1 MIEIGNEILQAYLK
15 KRLDQ
20 PTVILSFKI
29 LLDLRLQT
37 PPKMKASKTDIEKV
51 FNKKRLTYGVQT
63 FRRDY
68 VMRQSSN
75 KDNAI
80 EQTEDQEFYIRE
92 NYLEGISPE
101 QTKSISDFIES
112 YYHKKNEKKE
122 KFIAELRNIASNEL
136 DAIKEHLYKLLTETE
151 TEKRGQVFE
160 ITAYAI
166 LKTFYDI
173 RGFRLNRFSTVYAN
187 DGGVDYSGQEAIYQV
202 TTKLDA
208 RKLDEDIN
216 KAPGIKRV
224 LVFKETVKDFDLE
237 LLEHELVLDYVDTR
251 KLASHLD
258 YLFDFKADTNSKTI
272 LDTIINEFNREFYF
286 SS

>member
-37 PPKMKASKTDIEKV
+37 PPKIKASKTDIEKV